1 MMARYFL
8 NVRDGS
14 VVTRDP
20 TPYGFVND
28 QAARDAALQTIREL
42 LAAHPDDHAFDS
54 KQIEIADDA
63 GNNIAFV
70 TMRDV
75 MDEPIH

>member
-1 MMARYFL
+1 MMTRYFL
-8 NVRDGS
+8 NVRDGGL
-14 VVTRDP
+14 VIRDP
-20 TPYGFVND
+20 IPYGFVDD
-28 QAARDAALQTIREL
+28 QAAREAAIQTIREL
-42 LAAHPDDHAFDS
+42 LAAHPDDHAFDG

-70 TMRDV
+70 TMRDI